1 MIKSYSAKTN
11 QGPCLEI
18 NEDDIHVDIQN
29 KLFIA
34 FDGFGG
40 AGIGDKVVND
50 LKSKIADFYTKIG
63 GDPDST
69 MPFFYDPKNLIETNA
84 FINSMLMAHEDLL
97 KKNEALQMHQR
108 GGSSM
113 MAAIMCENILS
124 VVSVGNLVCCLVRDN
139 KVQLMT
145 TPDCMNPP
153 WIDSYQPHFYT
164 APLNAFG
171 LFSNLNYETK
181 EVRVRDGDT
190 IILMSDGVYSRLNP
204 KDIREITSNTQLKE
218 IEKVDKLFSLSNER
232 GNRDNQSAIILRF

>member
-29 KLFIA
+29 KLFLA

-40 AGIGDKVVND
+40 AGIGDKVVSD
-50 LKSKIADFYTKIG
+50 LKEKIADFYTKIG

-97 KKNEALQMHQR
+97 KKNESKQMHQR

-113 MAAIMCENILS
+113 AAAIVCENILS
-124 VVSVGNLVCCLVRDN
+124 VISVGNLVCCLVREN

-153 WIDSYQPHFYT
+153 WIDSYQSHFYT
-164 APLNAFG
+164 TPLNAFG
-171 LFSNLNYETK
+171 LFSNLNYEAK
-181 EVRVRDGDT
+181 EVRVKEGDMVL
-190 IILMSDGVYSRLNP
+190 LMSDGVYSRLNP
-204 KDIREITSNTQLKE
+204 KDIREISSNTQLKE